1 MAQPCIC
8 DGVSHNTTP
17 QMLAMRLLHYQQDHS
32 ALLAGEED
40 EAAAAGSGGGGGSG
54 RRAGAPRS
62 PPASVFALAAAM
74 IKVLIVLLPALCV
87 SSCFCAVVH
96 EQTCVWSAVGAA
108 FCSHQQAPVHSAVQQ
123 LKQQS

>member
-1 MAQPCIC
+1 
-8 DGVSHNTTP
+8 
-17 QMLAMRLLHYQQDHS
+17 MLAMRLLHYQQDHS

-87 SSCFCAVVH
+87 SRRFCAVVY
-96 EQTCVWSAVGAA
+96 EQLCEQACVWSAVGAA
-108 FCSHQQAPVHSAVQQ
+108 FCWHQQAPVHSAVQQ
-123 LKQQS
+123 RKQQS